1 MGAVG
6 LQETYEKAVA
16 RLFGGQNQK
25 CGSHKIKTQDTNNS
39 WVSLWA
45 RQDSNLRPNGY
56 EPSALTTELR
66 ALRAGDRIRTGE
78 CQLGRLM
85 PYHLATP
92 AGFCEINFT
101 IMGGEVNR
109 TGQSRELLAQ
119 DWLVKL
125 DN

>member
-1 MGAVG
+1 MKR
-6 LQETYEKAVA
+6 LSA

-101 IMGGEVNR
+101 IMGGEVNHPLWKELR
-109 TGQSRELLAQ
+109 FVSVFTMVTGKHPQ
-119 DWLVKL
+119 
-125 DN
+125 N